1 MSSVARTI
9 KITDRYLKTVYTE
22 VFGNDL
28 PMPWLPLD
36 TQHEEAT
43 AGGGIVLADEDQEV
57 PIVGR
62 RSISPQKRDAN
73 NQDRRPLL
81 PPKAGTKV
89 FDVRRYNEGEDINVP
104 PVAFPSQDSSQEE
117 KGQEEKTQSQP
128 QQEPIQNEARRE
140 EDQQFANDDPI
151 NMNFEDSSDDEEAE
165 FVHNPRY
172 PKRSRHVTNKFGRD
186 EFVEEPT
193 PTKKTTPIKKTKIA
207 VAVGNTKVSSANK
220 AKKRPDVEEKLSFE
234 GSDDESK
241 ENSQETPKKRK
252 ASNSPTSTPGSKK
265 SRGRL
270 RLATPNQKFEVPK
283 PGKGSPSSSP
293 PKHPKKRKV
302 KRAWTAEETDA
313 LKVCNKI
320 VCLYTNCFTRSNI
333 FFNFVLEQK
342 GVKRHGVGN
351 WALVKEQFAKKLR
364 YRTNVQLK
372 VSTSIYFTFHV

>member
-1 MSSVARTI
+1 MSSVTRTI

-28 PMPWLPLD
+28 PMPWLPLNS
-36 TQHEEAT
+36 HREEVA
-43 AGGGIVLADEDQEV
+43 AAGGIVLADEDQEAQV
-57 PIVGR
+57 VGR

-81 PPKAGTKV
+81 PPKAGTKA
-89 FDVRRYNEGEDINVP
+89 FDVRRYKESEDINVP

-117 KGQEEKTQSQP
+117 KEQEEKTQSQP
-128 QQEPIQNEARRE
+128 QQEPIQKEARRQ

-151 NMNFEDSSDDEEAE
+151 EDSSDDEEEE
-165 FVHNPRY
+165 FAHNPRY

-186 EFVEEPT
+186 EYVESKEPT
-193 PTKKTTPIKKTKIA
+193 PTKKTKIA

-252 ASNSPTSTPGSKK
+252 ASSSPTSTSGSKK
-265 SRGRL
+265 FRGKL
-270 RLATPNQKFEVPK
+270 RLATPNKKFEVPK
-283 PGKGSPSSSP
+283 PGKGSQSSSP

-302 KRAWTAEETDA
+302 KRAWTDEETDA

-320 VCLYTNCFTRSNI
+320 VCLNKLLYTF
-333 FFNFVLEQK
+333 
-342 GVKRHGVGN
+342 
-351 WALVKEQFAKKLR
+351 
-364 YRTNVQLK
+364 
-372 VSTSIYFTFHV
+372 